1 MSTRSRARET
11 VGDYRLLEEIGAG
24 SHGRFYLAEPPPRLG
39 IEATRVAV
47 KVLDRNATDSEF
59 RRVANE
65 LRILAAVRSPHL
77 VELHEAGCADG
88 ILFYCMPFYPE
99 GSLALSF
106 GQPMEVLAQAVADA
120 ARGAHALHEV
130 GVVHRDIKPQNV
142 LLWERRGVL
151 SDLGLATLLEPGMT
165 STGHGPIGTIEYM
178 EPQLI
183 RGEKATRQTDIW
195 SLGITL
201 HRVLAGEGMH
211 GVIDDRNVLA
221 ALQQILREPP
231 VISDRVPEAF
241 RPIIGRCIEP
251 DAGDRFTTSDELA
264 DAIAS
269 VLAEPEEAA

>member
-1 MSTRSRARET
+1 MSARSRLGET
-11 VGDYRLLEEIGAG
+11 IGDYRLLEEIGAG
-24 SHGRFYLAEPPPRLG
+24 SHGSFYLAEPPARLD
-39 IEATRVAV
+39 IDAQRVAV
-47 KVLDRNATDSEF
+47 KVLDHHATDSEF

-88 ILFYCMPFYPE
+88 VLFYCMPFYPE

-106 GQPMEVLAQAVADA
+106 GQPVDVLGQAVADA

-142 LLWERRGVL
+142 LMRERRGVL
-151 SDLGLATLLEPGMT
+151 SDLGLAALLEPGMT

-201 HRVLAGEGMH
+201 HRVLSGEGIH
-211 GVIDDRNVLA
+211 GEIDDRNVLA

-231 VISDRVPEAF
+231 RISNGVPGGFRDVIE
-241 RPIIGRCIEP
+241 RCIEP
-251 DAGDRFTTSDELA
+251 DAGDRFATSEELA
-264 DAIAS
+264 SAIENA
-269 VLAEPEEAA
+269 LAEREEAG